1 MTAEKEYG
9 GVIEKVKS
17 LVSGGTPKARIPISS
32 LNLPWLLA
40 RCDCAYREMIP
51 LLKGNIFVK
60 ESGERGEYY
69 SMLMDMVRE
78 IIDSL
83 DRIYL
88 EASRSAKVRKIEP
101 DPAIPV
107 LKVIHQSFKLLHQS
121 AVLSAELQN
130 GKTASE
136 SFAGADVI
144 PEFNGIDDTLSNTEV
159 EILHNVSELLETI
172 APAMQRNSEQRRKT
186 LSKNGLEC
194 YLRAEKEL
202 TLHYSGLSG
211 TN

>member
-1 MTAEKEYG
+1 MTTEKEYG

-17 LVSGGTPKARIPISS
+17 LVSGGAPRARIPVSG

-40 RCDCAYREMIP
+40 RSDCAYREMIP

-60 ESGERGEYY
+60 ESVERCEYY
-69 SMLMDMVRE
+69 SMLKEMVRE

-83 DRIYL
+83 NQIYR
-88 EASRSAKVRKIEP
+88 ETVRSAKGRKIEP
-101 DPAIPV
+101 DPSIPV

-130 GKTASE
+130 GKTESE

-144 PEFNGIDDTLSNTEV
+144 TEFNGIDDTLSNAEV
-159 EILHNVSELLETI
+159 EILHNISELLETI
-172 APAMQRNSEQRRKT
+172 APAIQRNSEQRRKT
-186 LSKNGLEC
+186 LSKSGLEC

-211 TN
+211 SN